1 MRYTIHIPQ
10 AGLAAADLLG
20 RVSIEAL
27 IALGAAARFF
37 LSSKSTRLKA
47 DDGAD
52 YVWLDANH
60 LLTELPILWP
70 AKPDKTRRNCL
81 SRALRELIAAELLQT
96 RRGARGRLFVRLTEL
111 ALSLETIHRP
121 EKWDD
126 TIPASRDGEN
136 AASIYRTKGSEPCDG
151 ASDFS
156 AFWTAYPKKRD
167 RLKAMRAWN
176 ATRTTRPA
184 LDVVLAALE
193 QFRVSADWTKEDGRF
208 IPHASSWLNGER
220 WTETESERPSPEI
233 SAKPTEPYPTWREEL
248 AQRWPGC
255 YVPATWEDLGREHPD
270 IADQLLAGPR
280 AWREIFLSIQ
290 PGPQL
295 PDSWTWRDL
304 NVTAPELAREI
315 CAIAYSQAAQEAAA

>member
-1 MRYTIHIPQ
+1 MRYTITIPQ

-37 LSSKSTRLKA
+37 LSSKSRRVKA

-52 YVWLDANH
+52 YVWLDAGH
-60 LLTELPILWP
+60 LLAELPILWP
-70 AKPDKTRRNCL
+70 TKPDKTRRNCL

-96 RRGARGRLFVRLTEL
+96 RRGARGRLFVRLTDL
-111 ALSLETIHRP
+111 ALSLETSHRP
-121 EKWDD
+121 EKWDG
-126 TIPASRDGEN
+126 TIPAGRDGES
-136 AASIYRTKGSEPCDG
+136 AASIYRTKGSEPCAG

-156 AFWTAYPKKRD
+156 EFWKAYPKKRD

-176 ATRTTRPA
+176 ATRSVRPP
-184 LDVVLAALE
+184 LDVVVAALE
-193 QFRVSADWTKEDGRF
+193 QFKASPDWTKEDGRF

-220 WTETESERPSPEI
+220 WTETEPEFSAPDVLPSPR
-233 SAKPTEPYPTWREEL
+233 EPYPAWREEL

-255 YVPATWEDLGREHPD
+255 YVPATWEDLSREHPD
-270 IADQLLAGPR
+270 IANQLLDGPP
-280 AWREIFLSIQ
+280 AWREILETVD

-295 PDSWTWRDL
+295 GEDWSWRDI

-315 CAIAYSQAAQEAAA
+315 CAIAYSQSPQEAAA